1 MRNLL
6 KTTALLAF
14 LVLGASS
21 VADAQVSFG
30 IQIGPPPP
38 PRAYSVYP
46 ARPGAGY
53 VWVDGYWSPRGNHYR
68 WHNGYWAR
76 PPYRGA
82 RWIAPRYDRGRYYGG
97 RWDRGQNYY
106 RNDRNRDFRGYRR

>member
-38 PRAYSVYP
+38 PRAYI
-46 ARPGAGY
+46 ACIR
-53 VWVDGYWSPRGNHYR
+53 RGR
-68 WHNGYWAR
+68 RRLCGWMGTGR
-76 PPYRGA
+76 RGA
-82 RWIAPRYDRGRYYGG
+82 TIIVGITATGRGRHIAALAGSLQCERGRYYDG
-97 RWDRGQNYY
+97 RWDNVRTDYY
-106 RNDRNRDFRGYRR
+106 RSDRNGDFRGYRR